1 MHTREGINSSKLHS
15 SAPNNLKHQSFLKEW
30 DPLPQTVIALPA
42 KYRQEKYQN
51 RQENDPWRPATK
63 QNPPRIERQ
72 ENSINL
78 AASRQESFTWR
89 FGRQEK

>member
-1 MHTREGINSSKLHS
+1 ML
-15 SAPNNLKHQSFLKEW
+15 SA
-30 DPLPQTVIALPA
+30 LPQTRIALAA
-42 KYRQEKYQN
+42 KYRQGKYQN
-51 RQENDPWRPATK
+51 RQGNDPWRPAAK

>member
-1 MHTREGINSSKLHS
+1 L
-15 SAPNNLKHQSFLKEW
+15 A
-30 DPLPQTVIALPA
+30 A

-51 RQENDPWRPATK
+51 RQGNDPWRLAAK
-63 QNPPRIERQ
+63 QNPPRVERHG
-72 ENSINL
+72 NSINL